1 METSAKIFFLQAWSE
16 ESLLFDL
23 NLHIKTHQFERKNSQ
38 NAGVNRA
45 KKAYQCSIYTNEV
58 TDYLK
63 PTGISLAFIHQH
75 LKNNT
80 NPGVFQIALVS
91 VIICIIL
98 KLDEDL
104 LLTVQTSFVYLLRW
118 GFQVFLTTERRIDAE
133 LS

>member
-98 KLDEDL
+98 KLDEGL
-104 LLTVQTSFVYLLRW
+104 LLTVQTSFVYLLHW